1 MYKDVWVLSNPS
13 LVFMVQFKEG
23 EVSDSIYKDVPALSN
38 PALVFM
44 VHSMVSCLLLS
55 IFRLDLTDR
64 ECVVTTTNFF
74 YESRV
79 CDSEVC

>member
-1 MYKDVWVLSNPS
+1 MSVP
-13 LVFMVQFKEG
+13 
-23 EVSDSIYKDVPALSN
+23 IYKDVSALYN
-38 PALVFM
+38 PPFLFM
-44 VHSMVSCLLLS
+44 VHFMESCLMLS
-55 IFRLDLTDR
+55 MFRLDLTDR

>member
-1 MYKDVWVLSNPS
+1 
-13 LVFMVQFKEG
+13 
-23 EVSDSIYKDVPALSN
+23 VSVSIYKDVSALSN
-38 PALVFM
+38 PPFVFM
-44 VHSMVSCLLLS
+44 VHFMESCLMLS
-55 IFRLDLTDR
+55 MFRLDLTDR